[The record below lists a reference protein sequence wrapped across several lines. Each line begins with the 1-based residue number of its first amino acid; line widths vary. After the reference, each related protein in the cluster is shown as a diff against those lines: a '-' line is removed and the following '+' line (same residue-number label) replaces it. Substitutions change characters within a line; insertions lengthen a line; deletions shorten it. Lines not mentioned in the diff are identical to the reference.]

1 VTTPSPSPT
10 PDKTQHPRL
19 LRGKARMREI
29 AAEDAAKRQRLVA
42 ELGRPAGAVDRVSA
56 ETLAATVVRA
66 DRLRMNGRDDLE
78 ERRLVVQLQR
88 ALGLKPAPVERQKSN
103 AATAGL
109 RLLAR
114 GLRQRGRPMTTAPTI
129 LDLCDDRNVF
139 GAWFKDRATWQAWF
153 AFLAVLFGLPLTA
166 EQLAIYQQCTGRQ
179 AAPSGPFFEA
189 WLICGRRAGKSFVLA
204 LVAVFLSCFIDWS
217 PYLVPGEV
225 GRIIIIAADRRQSRV
240 IFGYCLGFLE
250 KIPMLNGMILRQT
263 QDTIDLANGITIEIQ
278 AASFRT
284 IRGYSLIAC
293 LADEA
298 AFWSSDEGGA
308 NPDIEIIRSVRPALA
323 SIRGSMLLVASSP
336 YAEAGAL
343 WNAYRRHHG
352 KDGSPVLTWQAPT
365 RTMNPSIPQ
374 ALVDEAME
382 SDPASASAEFMAQ
395 FRGDITNFIP
405 RDKIASAV
413 DVGITTRQP
422 VRGVAYQC
430 FFDAASGVGTDRF
443 AAVWGHRANDQII
456 IDHVYVRRPPFDFS
470 RVFGELACVCRNFN
484 NVTEVYSDRY
494 SIGALIS
501 ECQRNGLTHKAS
513 DLDKSRLYLHALPQL
528 TSGRVRLPDVPEIV
542 NEFCS
547 LERRVGSEGRDKVD
561 ARGGKP
567 EDIANA
573 VAGTIWLLSQPMSNA
588 DGWCEYMRREVE
600 EPNSWNTD
608 TDPVRAPSFGID
620 FTTTPLI
627 ALNVPA
633 PIAADGFA
641 VGPYSGHRYSLRRIG
656 HQAICEMSHRDARE
670 LLAASPV
677 WCALNPDAAKEL
689 GVMDEVKA

>member
-1 VTTPSPSPT
+1 
-10 PDKTQHPRL
+10 
-19 LRGKARMREI
+19 MREI

-443 AAVWGHRANDQII
+443 AAVWGQ
-456 IDHVYVRRPPFDFS
+456 
-470 RVFGELACVCRNFN
+470 
-484 NVTEVYSDRY
+484 
-494 SIGALIS
+494 
-501 ECQRNGLTHKAS
+501 
-513 DLDKSRLYLHALPQL
+513 
-528 TSGRVRLPDVPEIV
+528 
-542 NEFCS
+542 
-547 LERRVGSEGRDKVD
+547 GRDKVD